1 MPPYDPRQSHLKI
14 KTHSRKKIVW
24 RARVVM
30 AERGIRSVSELVR
43 KLDEIGI
50 SISVAQL
57 GRLIDGKTQHWNQ
70 EVIEGMMTVLNCTLA
85 DLLQSAPP

>member
-1 MPPYDPRQSHLKI
+1 MPPYEPGQSQLKI

-85 DLLQSAPP
+85 DLLQSAPS

>member
-1 MPPYDPRQSHLKI
+1 MSKPKTSIKQKRKI
-14 KTHSRKKIVW
+14 IW
-24 RARVVM
+24 RVRIVM

-43 KLDEIGI
+43 QLEDIGV

-70 EVIEGMMTVLNCTLA
+70 QVIEGLMAVMDCELG
-85 DLLQSAPP
+85 DLLRSE